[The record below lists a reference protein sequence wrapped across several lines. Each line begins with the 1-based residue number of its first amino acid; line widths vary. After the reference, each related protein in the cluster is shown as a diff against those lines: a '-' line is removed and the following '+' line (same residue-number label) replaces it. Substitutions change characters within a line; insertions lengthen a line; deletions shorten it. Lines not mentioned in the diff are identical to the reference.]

1 MLQLKEFQ
9 KLKGVADASI
19 MENKRPVQQINNR
32 KLMYK
37 AHASSDLKISLL
49 LIGIALVISQDAV
62 QINFCF
68 NVA

>member
-1 MLQLKEFQ
+1 VLQLKEFQ
-9 KLKGVADASI
+9 KLKGVADTTI

-37 AHASSDLKISLL
+37 AGASDLKISLL

-62 QINFCF
+62 SHKQQL
-68 NVA
+68 